1 MWSSDQVSGK
11 PDTLGGSATSVRG
24 FARKTMA
31 GGAGVTT
38 VSLNGGMTNAIWR
51 GPGNTAAAGNTVAAA
66 GGTSIFVKV
75 GRMGKG

>member
-1 MWSSDQVSGK
+1 
-11 PDTLGGSATSVRG
+11 
-24 FARKTMA
+24 MA

-66 GGTSIFVKV
+66 GNTVAAAGGTSIFVKV